1 MKGSGLK
8 HQLVILF
15 IGLLALSLASMPG
28 QVAADDGD
36 IEVLEQKAESQFPE
50 GIRFT
55 VKARSSHEIDDIRV
69 FFKKLGNTRLS
80 AYRPVEFEPGLEV
93 TGVSLL
99 SSGGLGSYFPPGT
112 KIEYSFEI
120 RDKSGAV
127 HRTENQEFVY
137 LDNRFEW
144 LTVTSGL
151 ITVYYYSE
159 YVENRA
165 EIVLEAASEALERM
179 LPVLGIAPEEPLR
192 IVTYNNYTHMSEALP
207 FRSQATTDKLITE
220 GMAFSEERVL
230 LVLGSN
236 ATVKGTV
243 SHEFTHLLVGEAS
256 GRANREVPSWLNEG
270 LAEYGNVDP
279 TDGYEAAL
287 RYGIFSQRIKP
298 LWYLTSFGGTPE
310 DIIIAYGHARSV
322 VFHMIDTYGEEKMA
336 ELFRVLQQT
345 RDLDEV
351 LMQVYGFDQYG
362 LDTEWRGIQGM
373 EALPPPSSLEDSLA
387 ARQTATPE
395 PTETSVPT
403 SVPTPPPTNTV
414 PPPTAA
420 EAQPSPEPTSGPT
433 PAASL
438 KDTAAPAQP
447 GSCGL
452 STAGGVSP
460 DLAMLALL
468 AGPLA
473 LMVARPW
480 GWRRNKIPSGSED

>member
-36 IEVLEQKAESQFPE
+36 IEVLERKAESQFPE

-322 VFHMIDTYGEEKMA
+322 VFHMIDTYGGI
-336 ELFRVLQQT
+336 VS
-345 RDLDEV
+345 
-351 LMQVYGFDQYG
+351 GF
-362 LDTEWRGIQGM
+362 
-373 EALPPPSSLEDSLA
+373 A
-387 ARQTATPE
+387 A
-395 PTETSVPT
+395 
-403 SVPTPPPTNTV
+403 N
-414 PPPTAA
+414 
-420 EAQPSPEPTSGPT
+420 
-433 PAASL
+433 
-438 KDTAAPAQP
+438 P
-447 GSCGL
+447 GSRRSADAGLRVRPIWLGHRMAGNSGHGGASTPVQLGGL
-452 STAGGVSP
+452 SGGQANRHSGTHGDFRADFRANPSANKHRSAAHRSRGTAFPRTDKRSNSGGLS
-460 DLAMLALL
+460 
-468 AGPLA
+468 
-473 LMVARPW
+473 
-480 GWRRNKIPSGSED
+480 